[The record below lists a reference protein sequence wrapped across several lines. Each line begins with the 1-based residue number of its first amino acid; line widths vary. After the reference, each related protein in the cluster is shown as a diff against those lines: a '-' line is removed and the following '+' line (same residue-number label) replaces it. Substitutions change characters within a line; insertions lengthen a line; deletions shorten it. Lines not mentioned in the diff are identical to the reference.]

1 MKKILIVDDDK
12 VSLMTAKTVLSDV
25 YKVIAVTE
33 GSQAVKYLSKNSC
46 DLILL
51 DINMPEM
58 DGFAT
63 FKAIREME
71 DCADIP
77 IVFLTSDSDAE
88 TETKCF
94 ETGAID
100 FISKPF
106 VPSVIKSRVGRVIEL
121 EELRKSLA
129 DKLRLKTL
137 EVTDILRKSQK
148 DSLTE
153 LGNRE
158 YSESIIDSYVK
169 NGGSGAFLMIDMD
182 NFKLIND
189 IYGHNEG
196 DVVLKALAG
205 ILKNNSGDDDFLGR
219 IGGDEFVLFLPDKL
233 DKDEL
238 TGICDSILKDITAFI
253 GSSGYNTNS
262 SVSIGIAFAP
272 EDGEDFRDLYTNA
285 DKALYY
291 VKQNGKNSFHFYGD
305 QLTNN
310 RNRSDLNINLKYLG
324 EMLGRSDSGNGAY
337 QLDFDNFQHVYNF
350 LKRFVD
356 RNEKE
361 IQTILFSAVKNA
373 PAVTLQDTEKALEVL
388 DSAIFTSLRRGD
400 ISTRYSS
407 RQTIVIIVNSD
418 YENGIRVAERI
429 KTNFEE
435 IYKDGLIRLDYDIA
449 AVESKMGNKEFR
461 ADET

>member
-12 VSLMTAKTVLSDV
+12 VSLMAAKSVLSDI

-33 GSQAVKYLSKNSC
+33 GMQAVKFLCKNSC

-51 DINMPEM
+51 DINMPDM

-63 FKAIREME
+63 FKAIRELE
-71 DCADIP
+71 NCADIP
-77 IVFLTSDSDAE
+77 IVFLTSDSDAV

-94 ETGAID
+94 ETGAVD

-158 YSESIIDSYVK
+158 YCESIIDGYVK

-196 DVVLKALAG
+196 DIVLKTLAG
-205 ILKNNSGDDDFLGR
+205 ILKSNSDDDDFLGR
-219 IGGDEFVLFLPDKL
+219 IGGDEFVLFLPDKH
-233 DKDEL
+233 DKEEL
-238 TGICDSILKDITAFI
+238 TGICNSILKDITAFI
-253 GSSGYNTNS
+253 GNSGYNTNS

-272 EDGEDFRDLYTNA
+272 EDGEDFQKLYTNA

-305 QLTNN
+305 QLMNN
-310 RNRSDLNINLKYLG
+310 ANRSALNVNLTYLG

-373 PAVTLQDTEKALEVL
+373 PAVTLNDTEKALEIL
-388 DSAIFTSLRRGD
+388 DNAIFTSLRRGD

-418 YENGIRVAERI
+418 YTDGIRVAERI
-429 KTNFEE
+429 MKQFNEL
-435 IYKDGLIRLDYDIA
+435 YKDGLIRLEYDIA
-449 AVESKMGNKEFR
+449 AVESKTGNKEFKP
-461 ADET
+461 DET